1 MKLIRLMGD
10 GFEPH
15 ILKEGEQVIY
25 AIYVQ
30 CGFMERSF
38 AFNICYTDLAI
49 LLSDDYRS
57 AILEVV
63 AHTLLQSSMVIGGKP
78 FTQHDFDNL
87 IRDTLYSSFKD
98 LQTFIA
104 QVGREH
110 HIAIEYYVKKIMD
123 RRFAKAV

>member
-1 MKLIRLMGD
+1 M
-10 GFEPH
+10 
-15 ILKEGEQVIY
+15 Q
-25 AIYVQ
+25 
-30 CGFMERSF
+30 FMS
-38 AFNICYTDLAI
+38 NLDLAI

-104 QVGREH
+104 QVDREH
-110 HIAIEYYVKKIMD
+110 RIGIKHYAKKIMD